1 MKNLGIK
8 GKFFFLSQGGSFSA
22 GFKNNNYFNGLW
34 ILFRLALDLLQLTVL
49 ALKIF
54 WILNDGELDRL

>member
-8 GKFFFLSQGGSFSA
+8 GKILFLSQGGSFSV
-22 GFKNNNYFNGLW
+22 GFKNINYIKGLW
-34 ILFRLALDLLQLTVL
+34 SPFRLALDLLQLTVL

-54 WILNDGELDRL
+54 RILNDGELDRL

>member
-8 GKFFFLSQGGSFSA
+8 GKILFLSQGGSFSA
-22 GFKNNNYFNGLW
+22 GFKNINYFKGLW
-34 ILFRLALDLLQLTVL
+34 SPFRLALDLLQLTVL